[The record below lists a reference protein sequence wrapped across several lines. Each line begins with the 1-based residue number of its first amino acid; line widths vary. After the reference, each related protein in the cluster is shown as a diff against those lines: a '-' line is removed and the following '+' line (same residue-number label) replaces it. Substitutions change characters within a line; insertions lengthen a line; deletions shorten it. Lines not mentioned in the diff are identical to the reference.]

1 MKGIKPSLA
10 GRAVRATLLL
20 TLVVTFFHVF
30 AVTAPAW
37 ATEAGLTIKVMTLNL
52 HNGRD
57 LQGRDNL
64 ERLLE
69 LLEEEKPDLVA
80 LQEVERRHLAAL
92 QSTGWNVAA
101 GFNANRP
108 RFRFGNVVMTPHRIV
123 YERHHYLPGELEQR
137 GINEVAVEINGQ
149 YFYVLNTHL
158 GLGRVE
164 REGQMGE
171 ILRIADYLE
180 GPLLLT
186 GDFNVGS
193 YDSLFTMLPP
203 GFAEAGNV
211 YDLPNTFPLSNPKYR
226 IDLIWFS
233 PDWDPIGGQVLPWK
247 HSDHFPVTA
256 ELRLK
261 TGAGA
266 DADWAKEPNPVKIPA
281 YDWQYNPLL
290 PDVGRKSGAA
300 EFSFRVDR
308 KSQGVSSARL
318 SIPIWS
324 ALSFTGVVTQ
334 ADPAPGNPD
343 ARDEARLI
351 LDYYFKELD
360 FRDYFSLMGFR
371 GKAEFSLFAES
382 APEKRGSFGL
392 KQYYRWN
399 NRLGT
404 SLTTGFS
411 DKFFWSVEGT
421 YLPTERI
428 GWQLKVDRKGDFS
441 TGVSY
446 TVNEHMVIKTS
457 YSLSTDKLNLTI
469 GFYQ

>member
-1 MKGIKPSLA
+1 MKGIKSSLA
-10 GRAVRATLLL
+10 WRGSFLL
-20 TLVVTFFHVF
+20 TLVATVFPVFTVT
-30 AVTAPAW
+30 TPAW
-37 ATEAGLTIKVMTLNL
+37 ATATGPTIKVMTLNL

-64 ERLLE
+64 QRFLALLAK
-69 LLEEEKPDLVA
+69 EEPDLVA

-92 QSTGWNVAA
+92 QSTGWNVVA

-108 RFRFGNVVMTPHRIV
+108 DFRFGNVVMTPHRIV

-137 GINEVAVEINGQ
+137 GLNEVAVEVDGR

-158 GLGRVE
+158 GLSRVE
-164 REGQMGE
+164 REGQMAE
-171 ILRIADYLE
+171 ILRIADYLQ

-193 YDSLFTMLPP
+193 YDGLFTMLPP

-211 YDLPNTFPLSNPKYR
+211 FDLPNTFPLSNPRHR

-233 PDWDPIGGQVLPWK
+233 PDWEPVSGQVLPWA

-261 TGAGA
+261 TGAGVRTA
-266 DADWAKEPNPVKIPA
+266 EPTPVRIPA
-281 YDWQYNPLL
+281 YDWQYHPVL
-290 PDVGRKSGAA
+290 PDVGRRSGAA
-300 EFSFRVDR
+300 EFSFRVAG
-308 KSQGVSSARL
+308 KSHGLSSVRL
-318 SIPIWS
+318 TVPIWS
-324 ALSFTGVVTQ
+324 ALSFTGVVTR
-334 ADPAPGNPD
+334 ADPASGP
-343 ARDEARLI
+343 AEVRDETRLI
-351 LDYYFKELD
+351 VDYYFKELD
-360 FRDYFSLMGFR
+360 FRDYFSLLGFR

-382 APEKRGSFGL
+382 APEQRGAFGL

-404 SLTTGFS
+404 SVTTGFS
-411 DKFFWSVEGT
+411 DKFFWAVEGA

-428 GWQLKVDRKGDFS
+428 GWQLKVDREGDFS
-441 TGVSY
+441 TGISY
-446 TVNEHMVIKTS
+446 TVNKHLVITTS
-457 YSLSTDKLNLTI
+457 YSLSTEKLHLTL
-469 GFYQ
+469 GFY